1 MHGAEAVGET
11 RVVGARIH
19 QVGHADLLDA
29 SKTLE
34 IRVFNN
40 VEMQLVRD
48 ADEAIDRVVEDFLFV
63 GRSGHRLKF
72 CCKGNAFFVKYA
84 ALGWQASTGMSS
96 LGRLVG
102 KGKGSIA
109 VEAVMLRLLHF
120 APPSI
125 DSMPSHMPSQE

>member
-1 MHGAEAVGET
+1 MGKA
-11 RVVGARIH
+11 RVVGTRIH
-19 QVGHADLLDA
+19 QIGHADLFDA
-29 SKTLE
+29 SMSLK
-34 IRVFNN
+34 IWMFDD

-63 GRSGHRLKF
+63 RGSGHGLKF
-72 CCKGNAFFVKYA
+72 CRKGSVFFEKYV
-84 ALGWQASTGMSS
+84 ALGLKASTGMSS
-96 LGRLVG
+96 PGRLVG
-102 KGKGSIA
+102 NGKGSIA